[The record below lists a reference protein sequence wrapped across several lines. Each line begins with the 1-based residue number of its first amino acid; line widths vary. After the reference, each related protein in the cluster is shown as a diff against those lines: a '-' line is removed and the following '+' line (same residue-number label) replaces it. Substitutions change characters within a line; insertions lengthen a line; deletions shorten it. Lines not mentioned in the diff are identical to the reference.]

1 MKIQELLQLYAMSPR
16 VKALADVLGKKSDET
31 IFLDGLVASS
41 IAMTFAALS
50 TSKQGKSGGAPF
62 LFIMQDAEAAGYLYH
77 DLQQLL
83 GDQQVL
89 FFPSSYRRSV
99 KYGQRDAASEILRT
113 EVLAS
118 LNPSERRDFPTES
131 GGNPSLSGRFGGA
144 FIITYPEAVA
154 ELVVSKKRL
163 DDRTLSLRV
172 GQTINVDAISQQL
185 RNFGFQ
191 EVDYVYEPGQFAL
204 RGSILDVFSF
214 SSEYPFR
221 VDLFG
226 DDIDSIRTF
235 EVENQLSRDKREQIE
250 IVPEL
255 SGEVEDKESLLTF
268 LPKDTI
274 LVMKDQNYVREMI
287 DKTYEEGFSEQ
298 AIRERTE
305 GATEEEQAQ
314 ILAAMRKEVQLTT
327 GAQFQREALA
337 MRRILLNGDSERR
350 TKNEELRIQNSI
362 SPQPLFHKN
371 FDLLKQTLT
380 DYQLRGYHIYILAD
394 SQKQN
399 ERLKEILAPSTL
411 NSQLFTPVEKTLHE
425 GFIDHNLK
433 LCVLTDHQ
441 IFDRF
446 HKYNL
451 KSDKARSGKMAL
463 TLKEIQQFEVG
474 DYIVHIDHGIGK
486 FGGLVRMPINQNNQ
500 DNQSY
505 QEMIKIIYQGGGAIY
520 VSIHSLYKV
529 SKYKSQ
535 EGGEAPRLSQL
546 GTGQWERMKQRTK
559 QKLKDIAR
567 DLIKLYAARRKER
580 GFAFS
585 PDSSLQHELEA
596 SFLYEDTPDQL
607 KATND
612 VKADMEKDRPMDRLV
627 CGDVGFGKTEVA
639 IRAAFK
645 AACDSKQTAVLVPT
659 TVLAYQH
666 YQTFSSR
673 MKDMPVR
680 VEYLSRARSTKK
692 TKEILQD
699 LADGKIDI
707 LIGTHKLIGKTVKFK
722 DLGLLIID
730 EEQKFGVS
738 TKEKL
743 RQMKTNVD
751 TLTMSATPIPR
762 TLQFSLVGAR
772 DLSTIQTPPPNRYP
786 IQTEIHTFS
795 ADIIADAINFEMSR
809 NGQVYFVNNRISD
822 LQRLAEVIHKYVPDA
837 RVAVGHGQMKP
848 DELEQIIFD
857 FANYD
862 YDVLLSTTIVEN
874 GIDIPNANTIIINGA
889 HNFGLSDLHQMRGRV
904 GRGNRKAFCY
914 LLAPPL
920 SALSVEARRRL
931 EALENFSELGSGIN
945 IAMQDLDIRGAGNL
959 LGSEQSGFIA
969 DLGYETY
976 LKILNEA
983 VVELRNEEK
992 TLPQPLPEMEGSGQS
1007 KGSKL
1012 SAPLSH
1018 REGSGESLF
1027 VSDCTLE
1034 SDLEMYF
1041 PDQYVPSD
1049 SERML
1054 LYREL
1059 DNLNTDDELKRYRDR
1074 LTDRFGKVPPQAEEL
1089 MRVVPLRRIGKQLGI
1104 EKIMLKQGRMSLFF
1118 VSNPNSPF
1126 YQSEAF
1132 DRILNFVAA
1141 NPRRCNFR
1149 EQNGRRS
1156 MTISDVASVG
1166 AALTLLNTISEG
1178 DKPMV

>member
-1 MKIQELLQLYAMSPR
+1 MKLQELLQLYAMSPR
-16 VKALADVLGKKSDET
+16 VKALADVLGKKSEQT
-31 IFLDGLVASS
+31 IFLEGLVASS
-41 IAMTFAALS
+41 LAMTFAALHD
-50 TSKQGKSGGAPF
+50 SKLKAQHF
-62 LFIMQDAEAAGYLYH
+62 IFIMQDAEEAGYLYH

-83 GDQQVL
+83 GDREVL
-89 FFPSSYRRSV
+89 YFPSSYRRSV
-99 KYGQRDAASEILRT
+99 KYGQRDAANEILRT
-113 EVLAS
+113 EVLARLS
-118 LNPSERRDFPTES
+118 DSQLSTLNSQ
-131 GGNPSLSGRFGGA
+131 L
-144 FIITYPEAVA
+144 FIVTYPEAVA
-154 ELVVSKKRL
+154 EQVVSKKRL
-163 DDRTLSLRV
+163 DERTLALHV

-185 RNFGFQ
+185 RDFGFH

-221 VDLFG
+221 VDFFG

-255 SGEVEDKESLLTF
+255 SGEVEDRVSLLSF
-268 LPKDTI
+268 VPKDTI
-274 LVMKDQNYVREMI
+274 LVMKDQTYVREVI
-287 DKTYEEGFSEQ
+287 DRTYDEGFSAQ
-298 AIRERTE
+298 AIKERTE
-305 GATEEEQAQ
+305 GATEQEQQ
-314 ILAAMRKEVQLTT
+314 EIIAAMRKEVQLTT
-327 GAQFQREALA
+327 GSQFQREALEL
-337 MRRILLNGDSERR
+337 RRVLLNAN
-350 TKNEELRIQNSI
+350 TKGSAEHQTSSIKHQI

-371 FDLLKQTLT
+371 FELLHQTLE
-380 DYQLRGYHIYILAD
+380 DYALRGYHIYILAD

-399 ERLKEILAPSTL
+399 ERLKEILSNGNDNDNVNENSTL
-411 NSQLFTPVEKTLHE
+411 TTHHSPLFTPVEKTLHE
-425 GFIDHNLK
+425 GFVDNDLK
-433 LCVLTDHQ
+433 LCVFTDHQ
-441 IFDRF
+441 IFDRY

-451 KSDKARSGKMAL
+451 KSDRARSGKVAL

-474 DYIVHIDHGIGK
+474 DYVVHVDHGIGK
-486 FGGLVRMPINQNNQ
+486 FGGLVRMPIQAGGF
-500 DNQSY
+500 

-535 EGGEAPRLSQL
+535 DGGEAPRLSHL
-546 GTGQWERMKQRTK
+546 GTGQWERLKERTK

-612 VKADMEKDRPMDRLV
+612 VKADMERERPMDRLV

-639 IRAAFK
+639 VRAAFK

-673 MKDMPVR
+673 LKDMPVR
-680 VEYLSRARSTKK
+680 VEYISRARSAKK
-692 TKEILQD
+692 TKEVLQD
-699 LADGKIDI
+699 LADGKVDI

-795 ADIIADAINFEMSR
+795 SDIIADAINFEMSR
-809 NGQVYFVNNRISD
+809 NGQVFFVNNRIND
-822 LQRLAEVIHKYVPDA
+822 LQRLAEMIHKYVPDA
-837 RVAVGHGQMKP
+837 RIAIGHGQMKP
-848 DELEQIIFD
+848 EELEKIIFD
-857 FANYD
+857 FINYD

-920 SALSVEARRRL
+920 SALNVEARRRL
-931 EALENFSELGSGIN
+931 EALENFSDLGSGIN

-992 TLPQPLPEMEGSGQS
+992 THPQPKPST
-1007 KGSKL
+1007 
-1012 SAPLSH
+1012 PLSH

-1034 SDLEMYF
+1034 SDMEMYF

-1059 DNLNTDDELKRYRDR
+1059 DNLSDDEALERYRKR
-1074 LTDRFGKVPPQAEEL
+1074 LIDRFGPVPSQGEEL
-1089 MRVVPLRRIGKQLGI
+1089 MRVVSLRRIGKQLGI
-1104 EKIMLKQGRMSLFF
+1104 EKVMLKQGRMTLIF
-1118 VSNPNSPF
+1118 VSNANSPF

-1132 DRILNFVAA
+1132 DSILNYVGR
-1141 NPRRCNFR
+1141 NPRRCQLR

-1156 MTISDVASVG
+1156 MVIGNVG
-1166 AALTLLNTISEG
+1166 TVEAAVQLLNDIM
-1178 DKPMV
+1178 KA